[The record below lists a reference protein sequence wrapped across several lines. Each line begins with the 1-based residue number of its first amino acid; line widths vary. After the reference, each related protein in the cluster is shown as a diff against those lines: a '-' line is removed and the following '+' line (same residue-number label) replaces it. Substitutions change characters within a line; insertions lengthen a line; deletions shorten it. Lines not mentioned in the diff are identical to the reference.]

1 MQRKITRL
9 ALAAKCGIP
18 DKPPVAL
25 RVLVA
30 DRTGLAKLA
39 KAVAPKPSDVW
50 PRNERRLISVCN

>member
-1 MQRKITRL
+1 MQRKMTRL

-39 KAVAPKPSDVW
+39 KGVAP
-50 PRNERRLISVCN
+50 